1 MYGKVLIPLD
11 GSELAECSLDHLR
24 NLSQGDKIGEAI
36 LLHVLDPIMWCGE
49 GCDFVAV
56 RNIQFRQAEKY
67 IDKIKSQLGSEGI
80 HAKAEIL
87 ERGIVASSIV
97 DYAKE
102 NAVDLIIISSHGY
115 TGTKRWLFG
124 SVALKVLHDSNAP
137 VLLIRPESAGKNH
150 FLKALE
156 ENALEKMK
164 DEGI

>member
-24 NLSQGDKIGEAI
+24 NLSKGDKIGETI
-36 LLHVLDPIMWCGE
+36 LLHVLDPIIWCGE

-67 IDKIKSQLGSEGI
+67 IDKIKSRLGSEGI
-80 HAKAEIL
+80 HARAEIL
-87 ERGIVASSIV
+87 ESGIVASSIV

-124 SVALKVLHDSNAP
+124 SVALRVLHDSSAP
-137 VLLIRPESAGKNH
+137 VLLIRAGSGREKTQTVTETRESTPLPT
-150 FLKALE
+150 LKR
-156 ENALEKMK
+156 
-164 DEGI
+164 